1 MDDELKAIQ
10 DDLDS
15 VLDRLG
21 DYMAGDKLHTEFV
34 QWDGATREDAAV
46 VAHAYATCSTPQDL
60 AGAIMRFRLAR
71 AQSAG
76 DMDKYIDAY
85 GEGVGGMVA
94 AIAALV
100 ESSAIPDEWLL
111 AKLRS
116 ASHGFMEGEAN
127 WFGQAEGLPLTRSKR
142 KGERPAPPLVR
153 DGYLNKNRSAKLMAT
168 LEVFLR
174 SREGGMPI
182 DDGLF
187 ELVGESENIKPGTL
201 KAAYYSEEAR
211 RFREAHKLVED
222 ITGQKL
228 G

>member
-15 VLDRLG
+15 VLDRLSE
-21 DYMAGDKLHTEFV
+21 YMAGDKLHTEFV
-34 QWDGATREDAAV
+34 QWDSATQEDAAV

-71 AQSAG
+71 AQSAE
-76 DMDKYIDAY
+76 DADKYIDAY
-85 GEGVGGMVA
+85 GEGAGGMVA

-100 ESSAIPDEWLL
+100 ESSAVPDGWLL
-111 AKLRS
+111 GVLRTAGHS
-116 ASHGFMEGEAN
+116 FMGGESN
-127 WFGQAEGLPLTRSKR
+127 WFGQAEGLPLARSKR

-153 DGYLNKNRSAKLMAT
+153 GGYLEKNKNAKLMAT
-168 LEVFLR
+168 LQVFLR

-201 KAAYYSEEAR
+201 KAAYYSEEGR
-211 RFREAHKLVED
+211 RFREAHKLVEE